1 MSARR
6 RRVDRSARRVPA
18 RALALGLG
26 VLVLLGTLA
35 VTALLV
41 VYPREVRTGRGRTFV
56 VAIPDDADARAVADL
71 LHEREVIDD
80 PWIFAA
86 YLRITGAD
94 DVLRRGDVL
103 LGDRLRPD
111 EVARRLRSDRDG
123 VPVRV
128 TVPEGYTRF
137 DVARRLDAAG
147 VCDEAAFLEASAEPP
162 DGVEAPSA
170 EGYLFPDT
178 YELRTQSDP
187 RAVVRRMVRNHFE
200 RTEELYE
207 RHELAL
213 ERLQEDLGMGP
224 HEVVVLASVV
234 EKEAAVAD
242 ERAIIAGVFLNRLRS
257 ETFRP
262 RRRLQA
268 DPTVSYGCLAEP
280 SAAPSCAGFDGRI
293 TRAMLD
299 DSANRYNSY
308 RHEGLPPGPIANPGL
323 ASIVAVLDPTV
334 HDYLYFVARG
344 GRRHRFSAT
353 LERHNEGVDELRERE
368 RQR

>member
-1 MSARR
+1 MRR
-6 RRVDRSARRVPA
+6 LPA

-26 VLVLLGTLA
+26 ALVLLGTFA
-35 VTALLV
+35 VVALLV
-41 VYPREVRTGRGRTFV
+41 VYPRGLREGRGRTFV
-56 VAIPDDADARAVADL
+56 VTIPEDADARAVADL
-71 LHEREVIDD
+71 LDAHEVIDD
-80 PWIFAA
+80 PWVFAV

-94 DVLRRGDVL
+94 DVLRRGEVL

-137 DVARRLDAAG
+137 DLARRLDAAG
-147 VCDEAAFLEASAEPP
+147 VCTEAAFLEASAEAP
-162 DGVEAPSA
+162 DGLDAPSA

-178 YELRTQSDP
+178 YELRTQSDA
-187 RAVVRRMVRNHFE
+187 RAVVRRMVRNHHE
-200 RTEELYE
+200 RTEELYD
-207 RHELAL
+207 RHELAF
-213 ERLQEDLGMGP
+213 ERLREDLGMSA
-224 HEVVVLASVV
+224 HDVVTLASVV

-268 DPTVSYGCLAEP
+268 DPTVSYGCLAEREL
-280 SAAPSCAGFDGRI
+280 APSCARFDGRTI

-353 LERHNEGVDELRERE
+353 LERHNEGVDALRERE
-368 RQR
+368 RER

>member
-1 MSARR
+1 
-6 RRVDRSARRVPA
+6 VPA

-41 VYPREVRTGRGRTFV
+41 VYPREVRAGRGRTFV
-56 VAIPDDADARAVADL
+56 VAIPENADARAVADL
-71 LHEREVIDD
+71 LHDREVIDD
-80 PWIFAA
+80 PWIFAV
-86 YLRITGAD
+86 YLRITNAD

-137 DVARRLDAAG
+137 DVARRLDATG
-147 VCDEAAFLEASAEPP
+147 VCDEAAFLEASALPP
-162 DGVEAPSA
+162 DGIEAPSA

-207 RHELAL
+207 RHGLAL

-280 SAAPSCAGFDGRI
+280 TAAPSCARFDGRI

-299 DSANRYNSY
+299 DAANRYNSY

-368 RQR
+368 RRR